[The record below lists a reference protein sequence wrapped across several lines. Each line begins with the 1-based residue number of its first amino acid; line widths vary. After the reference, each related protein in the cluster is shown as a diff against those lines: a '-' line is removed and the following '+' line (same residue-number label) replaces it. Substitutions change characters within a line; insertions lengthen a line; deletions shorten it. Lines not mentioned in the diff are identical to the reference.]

1 MNRLAKKFLTA
12 SVLLTMI
19 LSLMPAINARAD
31 GGYIATA
38 IPDKQ
43 FSTGVN
49 TGGSTEH
56 YSYAEFNIS
65 YQGNVEA
72 AFCMNYAFKAPTPGG
87 VKNYT
92 AITVK
97 PTSQN
102 QAELLDTYA
111 GSPSRVSP
119 NWSGAA
125 LYQKVMTVLYYGYG
139 GDGGEDFFKQNQSL
153 QNQSLQS
160 LSDQRKELY
169 RIATQFAIWHYT
181 DGNTAFSKRI
191 SKKEEF
197 FQKVAKG
204 LTDVDGNL
212 DWVCRVYDALVSDSL
227 KLKDDFYQ
235 NHELTIYVAPDPD
248 DNTAKGSDWQNMI
261 SVHSIRERKSKD
273 FYFSKV
279 DVNGSKELPGAQL
292 SVTGKDDRGNDV
304 NENWTSGTDKDVTT
318 GQIIPHKFKLY
329 PGSYIMTETQAP
341 NGFQKTEEK
350 VKFKVTDDLKI
361 ELENGGSQVGKVDD
375 NGNKVV
381 MTNKPSPTVF
391 VSKQDSDSHVEIAG
405 AQLQITGHS
414 DGKNIDDKEGENITP
429 IKWSSKAGK
438 SHQVNLYFGTYKL
451 EEINPPT
458 GYENA
463 ASITFKV
470 VKDDND
476 SSKGKIQIKQIN
488 GDFTDFNGNTLV
500 MLDKKKPN
508 TPPDN
513 PKTPPDNPKTPPDNP
528 KTPPDKPST
537 PPTPNTPPN
546 TPQNPNNGHSAPQVA
561 GAKRSEPVTPGT
573 PVTPVT
579 PSNGGHAPGVAGAQ
593 RSPETADAT
602 PIVLLLGIMSFAAVG
617 LGIFMHKWKKLG

>member
-1 MNRLAKKFLTA
+1 MNRLAKKILTA

-381 MTNKPSPTVF
+381 MTNKPSPTF
-391 VSKQDSDSHVEIAG
+391 YVSKQDPDFAG
-405 AQLQITGHS
+405 IEGARLQITGS
-414 DGKNIDDKEGENITP
+414 SYNDDKTGKEAEAIRSITW
-429 IKWSSKAGK
+429 ISKAGE
-438 SHQVNLYFGTYKL
+438 SQQVNLYFGIYKL
-451 EEINPPT
+451 EEIGVPRGYKPANPI
-458 GYENA
+458 N
-463 ASITFKV
+463 FKV
-470 VKDDND
+470 ERANGR
-476 SSKGKIQIKQIN
+476 SSGYKIQILKSDGTIDKDLD
-488 GDFTDFNGNTLV
+488 GSTMVMVDEKIPNTPP
-500 MLDKKKPN
+500 DKPN
-508 TPPDN
+508 TPPD
-513 PKTPPDNPKTPPDNP
+513 
-528 KTPPDKPST
+528 KPNT
-537 PPTPNTPPN
+537 PPTTPN

-561 GAKRSEPVTPGT
+561 GAKRSNPGTPGTPGT
-573 PVTPVT
+573 PVP
-579 PSNGGHAPGVAGAQ
+579 PSDGGHVPGVAGAQ